1 MASALESNVVRLRT
15 ILGSEF
21 SASDIESHK
30 YKDVIKTHDRT
41 VNRFSSLCVIDTRDR
56 KQLKGLVDGIKD
68 IARAAEHS
76 SAAASN
82 CVFIFNSVEKCQKC
96 CIYYMHRCAE
106 IGLNH
111 KCADIHIN
119 LGNNWI
125 EDCAYLDFSIWKK
138 PRGSHV
144 ISECACKDKSL
155 DEFRSM
161 MMFILEQGEKESRDN
176 PGAMAGVPE
185 RLYEIMAE
193 CRNISIPIMKR
204 MTDMASRISSQLA
217 TKPVSAD
224 CSAPKECPSEET
236 VIRCIFSDI
245 LSAKIAGG
253 SSSNVYKAVKVL
265 REFNTIDGYIPPEV
279 RASNWDSVLSKA
291 EQSPELADGV
301 NRLFRCLSNKTIQ
314 VIFKGLPVSI
324 IHRLVSIVAYNTCR
338 PIAFNSMCVCRVCV
352 ASILLEG
359 SMFRLL
365 PIANMLGS
373 ENAYT
378 AMATIVCSSIACAH
392 KKYFTDFL
400 ESKKIPGN
408 GRFLPMKMSCDS
420 DGKKFR
426 TLKSEDVD
434 LLIKSTFEIIDK
446 RKAENIKTYAETECT
461 DSGIYTDAFRVCVAI
476 NDGVTDYGQIL
487 SVVDKLPL
495 IEKKYMY
502 ALLLLVGIKNIIPRD
517 EAAASSLFR
526 EVQAMKKAE
535 LRLDA
540 LGNVYND
547 GNNTRYI
554 CHIPYTLNDLCVKVA
569 MDLTQ
574 SDRLLLMSVGMLP
587 SKLEGWEGVADNTPE
602 NLVDVGP
609 LQLSG
614 VCSYCEKEV
623 QKVSRC
629 KNCMCVCYCSVEC
642 QRSDWEINNHRSNC
656 KEYIRLVQE
665 IRAFGEIE

>member
-245 LSAKIAGG
+245 LSAKMER
-253 SSSNVYKAVKVL
+253 SVSSNVYKTVKVL
-265 REFNTIDGYIPPEV
+265 RDFNTICGSTPLEV
-279 RASNWDSVLSKA
+279 RASNWDSLLSKA
-291 EQSPELADGV
+291 EQSLEMAAGI
-301 NRLFRCLSNKTIQ
+301 NKLFRCLRNETIR
-314 VIFKGLPVSI
+314 VIFKGLSVSV
-324 IHRLVSIVAYNTCR
+324 IHRLVSMLAYNMCR
-338 PIAFNSMCVCRVCV
+338 PTTFNTVCVCRTCL

-359 SMFRLL
+359 SMFKLL
-365 PIANMLGS
+365 PIASMLGN

-378 AMATIVCSSIACAH
+378 AMAAIVCSSIVCAH

-400 ESKKIPGN
+400 GSKEIPGN
-408 GRFLPMKMSCDS
+408 GRFPPMQMPCGS
-420 DGKKFR
+420 DGKKLR
-426 TLKSEDVD
+426 VLKSEDVD
-434 LLIKSTFEIIDK
+434 LLINETFDIIDK
-446 RKAENIKTYAETECT
+446 HKAKNIETYAETECT
-461 DSGIYTDAFRVCVAI
+461 DSDIYTDAFRVCVAI
-476 NDGVTDYGQIL
+476 NTGVTDYGHVL

-495 IEKKYMY
+495 IEKKYMH
-502 ALLLLVGIKNIIPRD
+502 ALLLLVGIKNVLPRD
-517 EAAASSLFR
+517 EAAASSLFK

-540 LGNVYND
+540 LGNIYND
-547 GNNTRYI
+547 GNNMRHI
-554 CHIPYTLNDLCVKVA
+554 CHIPYTLNDLRVKVA

-574 SDRLLLMSVGMLP
+574 SDRLLLMSTGMLP

-642 QRSDWEINNHRSNC
+642 QRNDWEINDHRSDC
-656 KEYIRLVQE
+656 KEYIRLVKE
-665 IRAFGEIE
+665 IRDSGVIE